1 MKKLSSMMIIV
12 ALTLSGAL
20 ASGSALAQHVRFG
33 VYVGAPYYGPA
44 YYPYGPY
51 YPYRAPYYAY
61 PPVVVAPS
69 QPPVYVEQSTAPAS
83 VAAASNASDGNWYYC
98 ADSNGYYPYVKECP
112 AGWQRV
118 PAQPPAR

>member
-1 MKKLSSMMIIV
+1 MI
-12 ALTLSGAL
+12 ALVLVLTGAL
-20 ASGSALAQHVRFG
+20 ASGPALAQHVRFG
-33 VYVGAPYYGPA
+33 FYVGAPFYGPA

-69 QPPVYVEQSTAPAS
+69 QPPVYVEQGAAPAPITS
-83 VAAASNASDGNWYYC
+83 AAADGNWYYC
-98 ADSNGYYPYVKECP
+98 ADSNAYYPYIKEC
-112 AGWQRV
+112 ATGWQRV